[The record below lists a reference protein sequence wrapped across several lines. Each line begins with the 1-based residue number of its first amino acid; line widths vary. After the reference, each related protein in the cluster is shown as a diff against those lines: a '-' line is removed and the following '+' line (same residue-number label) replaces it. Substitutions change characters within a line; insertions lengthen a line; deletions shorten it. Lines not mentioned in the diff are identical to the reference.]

1 MKDLS
6 GAVSSAAPGAP
17 EEHGTRLRNN
27 ALNLLGNVGLALG
40 SAAPTASIALT
51 LAAIVAASSYASPI
65 AILVIGLPMLG
76 IAAAFKRLNRW
87 HVNCGATYQWGA
99 RAISPYYGFMVGW
112 LIFLAYFV
120 GVISICLPIGPY
132 LISLFGNA
140 QSRLGEA
147 IIGSAAVV
155 AVTIVAY
162 IGIRVAAWVQWAL
175 IAIEY
180 IGITILAGFCL
191 VAVFGQ
197 HAGSVPFSASWFS
210 WSSLGGVSGF
220 IAASLIAVYMFSS
233 WDTGIMVNEETE
245 NARETPGNAVML
257 SVAVLALLYAFFT
270 FAFQGAVPNKAL
282 QAHGADALSYIAQQ
296 VAGSALAKYMILAVG
311 LSAIGSTLA
320 TLVSGV
326 REAFAMGADGV
337 LPRALARTHPKF
349 KTPSLATLIIGALAV
364 IGTWIYILGSASV
377 QSSFDTIVSV
387 DGLLFALFYAFTGIA
402 MIAYFRRMA
411 VTGPWNVVSLLL
423 IPLVSTAFLLY
434 VVWKSIP
441 GLGGWTS
448 GSLISLYVLLGIG
461 VVIMIYVRATNS
473 SAYFAT
479 PREVFQPTA
488 GPVSAPSPQGR
499 RPAG

>member
-1 MKDLS
+1 M
-6 GAVSSAAPGAP
+6 GEAPVAAPPGAP

-51 LAAIVAASSYASPI
+51 LAAIVAASSYASPV

-155 AVTIVAY
+155 AVTVVAY
-162 IGIRVAAWVQWAL
+162 IGIRVAAWVQWVL

-180 IGITILAGFCL
+180 IGITILAVYCL
-191 VAVFGQ
+191 VAVFGH
-197 HAGSVPFSASWFS
+197 HAGSVPFSFSWFS

-220 IAASLIAVYMFSS
+220 IAASLIAVYMFSG

-257 SVAVLALLYAFFT
+257 SVVVLALLYAFFT
-270 FAFQGAVPNKAL
+270 FAFQGAVTNKAL
-282 QAHGADALSYIAQQ
+282 QANGADALSYIAQQ
-296 VAGSALAKYMILAVG
+296 VAGSALAKYMILAVA
-311 LSAIGSTLA
+311 LSAVGSTLA

-337 LPRALARTHPKF
+337 LPRALARTHPRF
-349 KTPSLATLIIGALAV
+349 RTPSLATVIIGVLAV
-364 IGTWIYILGSASV
+364 IGTWVYILGSSSV
-377 QSSFDTIVSV
+377 QNSFDTIVAV
-387 DGLLFALFYAFTGIA
+387 DGMLFALFYAFTGIT
-402 MIAYFRRMA
+402 MVVYFRRMA
-411 VTGPWNVVSLLL
+411 TAGPRNAVTMLL
-423 IPLVSTAFLLY
+423 IPLISAAFLLY
-434 VVWKSIP
+434 VVWKSVP

-461 VVIMIYVRATNS
+461 VVIMVYARAAGS

-479 PREVFQPTA
+479 PREVFQPGA
-488 GPVSAPSPQGR
+488 GPVPASPP
-499 RPAG
+499 PADQPAN

>member
-1 MKDLS
+1 VADQSKDVTAAAS
-6 GAVSSAAPGAP
+6 GP

-51 LAAIVAASSYASPI
+51 LAGIVAASSYASPV

-87 HVNCGATYQWGA
+87 HVNCGATYRWGA

-180 IGITILAGFCL
+180 AGVTVLAVYCL
-191 VAVFGQ
+191 VAVFGH
-197 HAGSVPFSASWFS
+197 HAGTVPFSVHWFS

-220 IAASLIAVYMFSS
+220 IAASLIAVYMFSG
-233 WDTGIMVNEETE
+233 WDTGIMVNEETR

-257 SVAVLALLYAFFT
+257 SVVVLALLYAFLT
-270 FAFQGAVPNKAL
+270 FAFQGAVTNKAL
-282 QAHGADALSYIAQQ
+282 QANGADALSYIAQQ

-326 REAFAMGADGV
+326 REVFAMGADGV
-337 LPRALARTHPKF
+337 LPRALARTHATF
-349 KTPSLATLIIGALAV
+349 KTPSLATVIIGGLAV
-364 IGTWIYILGSASV
+364 IGTWIYILGSSSV
-377 QSSFDTIVSV
+377 QNSFDTIVSV
-387 DGLLFALFYAFTGIA
+387 DGLLFALFYACTGIT
-402 MIAYFRRMA
+402 MVVYFRRM
-411 VTGPWNVVSLLL
+411 VTAGPRNASTLVL
-423 IPLVSTAFLLY
+423 IPLICTAFLLY
-434 VVWKSIP
+434 VVWKSVP

-448 GSLISLYVLLGIG
+448 GNLISLYVLLGIG
-461 VVIMIYVRATNS
+461 AVIMIYVRSTQRPP
-473 SAYFAT
+473 YFT
-479 PREVFQPTA
+479 TSREVFQPGA
-488 GPVSAPSPQGR
+488 APTRSRSGAHR
-499 RPAG
+499 R

>member
-1 MKDLS
+1 M
-6 GAVSSAAPGAP
+6 GTPAARGP
-17 EEHGTRLRNN
+17 EEHGSRLRNN
-27 ALNLLGNVGLALG
+27 ALSLVGNVGLALG

-51 LAAIVAASSYASPI
+51 LAAIVTASSYASPV

-76 IAAAFKRLNRW
+76 IAAAFNRLNRS

-180 IGITILAGFCL
+180 IGITILALFCL
-191 VAVFGQ
+191 VAVFT
-197 HAGSVPFSASWFS
+197 HRTGSVAFTASWFS

-220 IAASLIAVYMFSS
+220 IAASLIAVYMFSG

-257 SVAVLALLYAFFT
+257 SVVVLALMYAFFT
-270 FAFQGAVPNKAL
+270 FSFQGAVTNKAL
-282 QAHGADALSYIAQQ
+282 QANGANALSYIAQQ
-296 VAGSALAKYMILAVG
+296 VAGSALAKYMILAVA

-337 LPRALARTHPKF
+337 LPRALARTHPRF
-349 KTPSLATLIIGALAV
+349 HTPSLATVIIGVLAV
-364 IGTWIYILGSASV
+364 IGTWIYILGSSSV
-377 QSSFDTIVSV
+377 QNSFDTIVAV
-387 DGLLFALFYAFTGIA
+387 DGLLFALFYAFTGVT
-402 MIAYFRRMA
+402 MVVYFRR
-411 VTGPWNVVSLLL
+411 VGTSGPRNAITLLA
-423 IPLVSTAFLLY
+423 IPVISTAFLFY
-434 VVWKSIP
+434 IVWKSVP

-448 GSLISLYVLLGIG
+448 GSLVALYIMLGIG
-461 VVIMIYVRATNS
+461 AVIMIWVRLAKTS
-473 SAYFAT
+473 PYFST
-479 PREVFQPTA
+479 PREVFQPQVTPLPSDSES
-488 GPVSAPSPQGR
+488 PVL
-499 RPAG
+499 

>member
-1 MKDLS
+1 MNDQS
-6 GAVSSAAPGAP
+6 GTVTPAPGAP

-27 ALNLLGNVGLALG
+27 ALNLAGNVGLALG

-51 LAAIVAASSYASPI
+51 LAAIVAASSYASPV
-65 AILVIGLPMLG
+65 AIIVIGLPMLG

-155 AVTIVAY
+155 AVTVVAY
-162 IGIRVAAWVQWAL
+162 IGIRVAAWVPWAL
-175 IAIEY
+175 IAVEY
-180 IGITILAGFCL
+180 VGITILAGYCL
-191 VAVFGQ
+191 VAVFGH
-197 HAGSVPFSASWFS
+197 HAGSVAFSPSWFS
-210 WSSLGGVSGF
+210 WTSLGGVSGF
-220 IAASLIAVYMFSS
+220 IAASLIAVYMFSG

-257 SVAVLALLYAFFT
+257 SVVVLALLYAFFT
-270 FAFQGAVPNKAL
+270 FAFQGAVGNKAL
-282 QAHGADALSYIAQQ
+282 QANGADALSYIAQQ

-311 LSAIGSTLA
+311 LSAVGSTLA

-337 LPRALARTHPKF
+337 LPRALARTHPRF
-349 KTPSLATLIIGALAV
+349 KTPSLATVIIGALAV
-364 IGTWIYILGSASV
+364 IGTWIYILGSSSV
-377 QSSFDTIVSV
+377 QNSFNTIVSV

-402 MIAYFRRMA
+402 MLAYFRRMA
-411 VTGPWNVVSLLL
+411 TAGPKNAVLLL
-423 IPLVSTAFLLY
+423 AIPLVSTAFLLY

-461 VVIMIYVRATNS
+461 IAIMIYVRATNS
-473 SAYFAT
+473 SEYFAT
-479 PREVFQPTA
+479 RREVFTPGTLPVPAASEQLQP
-488 GPVSAPSPQGR
+488 
-499 RPAG
+499 PAG

>member
-1 MKDLS
+1 MEDVS
-6 GAVSSAAPGAP
+6 GAVAAAPGAP

-27 ALNLLGNVGLALG
+27 ALNLLGNVGMALG

-132 LISLFGNA
+132 LISLFGNV

-155 AVTIVAY
+155 AVTVVAY
-162 IGIRVAAWVQWAL
+162 IGIRVAAWVQWIL
-175 IAIEY
+175 IAVEY
-180 IGITILAGFCL
+180 IGITVLAVFCL
-191 VAVFGQ
+191 VSVVGH
-197 HAGSVPFSASWFS
+197 HAGSVPVSASWFS

-220 IAASLIAVYMFSS
+220 IAASLIAVYMFSG

-257 SVAVLALLYAFFT
+257 SVVVLALLYAFFT

-282 QAHGADALSYIAQQ
+282 QANSADALSYIAQQ
-296 VAGSALAKYMILAVG
+296 VSGSVLAKYMILAVG

-326 REAFAMGADGV
+326 REVFAMGADGV
-337 LPRALARTHPKF
+337 LPRPLARTHPRF
-349 KTPSLATLIIGALAV
+349 KTPSLATVIIGALAV
-364 IGTWIYILGSASV
+364 IGTWIYILGSSSV
-377 QSSFDTIVSV
+377 QSSFTTIVSV
-387 DGLLFALFYAFTGIA
+387 DGLLFALFYAFTGLT
-402 MIAYFRRMA
+402 MVVYFRRMA
-411 VTGPWNVVSLLL
+411 KAGPWNAVSLLV
-423 IPLVSTAFLLY
+423 IPLISAAFLFY
-434 VVWKSIP
+434 VAWRSVP
-441 GLGGWTS
+441 GLGGWAG

-461 VVIMIYVRATNS
+461 AVIMVLVRAARS

-479 PREVFQPTA
+479 PREVFEPGA
-488 GPVSAPSPQGR
+488 GPAPASAPEPA
-499 RPAG
+499 RPSAE